1 MNDDK
6 TEFVV
11 FGTPSALKEVKTS
24 SIQIGDNVTQL
35 SSCVR
40 NIGAYNDSILKM
52 NDQVQYVC
60 KSAWYHLHQIRKLQ
74 GYLTEDQLKTLIHAY
89 VTSKLDTSNGLLCG
103 AHKYQIPKLQL
114 VQNAVANGICG
125 LRKFDRVTPS
135 LYNLHWLPIEQRI
148 IVNIL
153 LLVYKARSGQGAKS
167 SCKDQL
173 LPYSAH
179 HKGLTV
185 QLRSSGDPTLLD
197 TPSTDKITYG
207 DRSFSYAGTY
217 YWNKL
222 PQVIREL
229 DPLPRCKKELKTH
242 LFEKSY

>member
-1 MNDDK
+1 M
-6 TEFVV
+6 
-11 FGTPSALKEVKTS
+11 
-24 SIQIGDNVTQL
+24 
-35 SSCVR
+35 
-40 NIGAYNDSILKM
+40 
-52 NDQVQYVC
+52 
-60 KSAWYHLHQIRKLQ
+60 
-74 GYLTEDQLKTLIHAY
+74 
-89 VTSKLDTSNGLLCG
+89 
-103 AHKYQIPKLQL
+103 
-114 VQNAVANGICG
+114 ICG

-148 IVNIL
+148 IFKIL
-153 LLVYKARSGQGAKS
+153 LLVYKARSGEGPKYL
-167 SCKDQL
+167 KDLL

-185 QLRSSGDPTLLD
+185 QLRSSDDPTLLD

-229 DPLPRCKKELKTH
+229 DTLPRFKKEQADVCKTFTSRPFRIPGTPAPNYKNWDKRRTVNSKVLLGLGWATGGRSMFYKH
-242 LFEKSY
+242 LFLYLLNMLNLKNVIL

>member
-1 MNDDK
+1 
-6 TEFVV
+6 
-11 FGTPSALKEVKTS
+11 
-24 SIQIGDNVTQL
+24 
-35 SSCVR
+35 
-40 NIGAYNDSILKM
+40 M
-52 NDQVQYVC
+52 NDQVQHVC

-89 VTSKLDTSNGLLCG
+89 VTSKLDTNNGLLCG
-103 AHKYQIPKLQL
+103 AHKYQIAKLQL
-114 VQNAVANGICG
+114 VQNAAAKVICG
-125 LRKFDRVTPS
+125 LRKFDHVTPS
-135 LYNLHWLPIEQRI
+135 LYNLHWFPVEQRI
-148 IVNIL
+148 IFKIL
-153 LLVYKARSGQGAKS
+153 LLVYKARSGEGPKYL
-167 SCKDQL
+167 KDLL

-185 QLRSSGDPTLLD
+185 QLRSSDDPTLLD

-229 DPLPRCKKELKTH
+229 DTLPRFKKELKTH

>member
-1 MNDDK
+1 MASISLVLP
-6 TEFVV
+6 TTCQS
-11 FGTPSALKEVKTS
+11 GILQSRLKCS
-24 SIQIGDNVTQL
+24 QIFTMFT
-35 SSCVR
+35 
-40 NIGAYNDSILKM
+40 KM
-52 NDQVQYVC
+52 
-60 KSAWYHLHQIRKLQ
+60 
-74 GYLTEDQLKTLIHAY
+74 
-89 VTSKLDTSNGLLCG
+89 DTNNGLLCG
-103 AHKYQIPKLQL
+103 AHKYQIAKLQL
-114 VQNAVANGICG
+114 VQNAAAKVICG

-148 IVNIL
+148 IFKIL
-153 LLVYKARSGQGAKS
+153 LLVYKARSGEGPKYL
-167 SCKDQL
+167 KDLL

-179 HKGLTV
+179 HKDLTV
-185 QLRSSGDPTLLD
+185 QLRSSDDPTLLD

-229 DPLPRCKKELKTH
+229 DTLPGFKKELKTH